1 MSTGDVRSTRRKT
14 MPLSAGAC
22 RSVMRTF
29 WPVWSPTP
37 EALTRDFRVRWR
49 NMRAA
54 DCNGTDKQEGLVGLL
69 AQKSR
74 DVVLVDARLLQRFDR
89 RSAVAADDRR
99 HLVQPIVVH
108 RAADRHVVSSGL
120 LRVHELGLGLARGRS
135 QSEAGG
141 NHRDAPG
148 VGQSMARTPPV
159 SRRGGHPG
167 K

>member
-54 DCNGTDKQEGLVGLL
+54 DCNGQPSGHPGKEGCPDSQEGLVGLL

-74 DVVLVDARLLQRFDR
+74 DVVLVDARLLQRFER

-99 HLVQPIVVH
+99 HLVTPIVVL
-108 RAADRHVVSSGL
+108 RAAD
-120 LRVHELGLGLARGRS
+120 
-135 QSEAGG
+135 
-141 NHRDAPG
+141 
-148 VGQSMARTPPV
+148 
-159 SRRGGHPG
+159 
-167 K
+167 

>member
-14 MPLSAGAC
+14 MPLSAGAW
-22 RSVMRTF
+22 RSVMPPF
-29 WPVWSPTP
+29 WRVWSPTR
-37 EALTRDFRVRWR
+37 EALTRDFRVRWQ

-99 HLVQPIVVH
+99 HLVPPTVVH
-108 RAADRHVVSSGL
+108 PAADRHGGSSGL
-120 LRVHELGLGLARGRS
+120 LPAAEPGLGVGRWP
-135 QSEAGG
+135 Q
-141 NHRDAPG
+141 
-148 VGQSMARTPPV
+148 Q
-159 SRRGGHPG
+159 
-167 K
+167 

>member
-1 MSTGDVRSTRRKT
+1 MSTGDVRSTRRKI
-14 MPLSAGAC
+14 MPLSAGAGL
-22 RSVMRTF
+22 SVMRTF
-29 WPVWSPTP
+29 WPVCSPTP

-54 DCNGTDKQEGLVGLL
+54 DCNGQQSGHPGKGGCPDSQEGLVGLL

-99 HLVQPIVVH
+99 HLVQPTLVH

-120 LRVHELGLGLARGRS
+120 FRGPELGLGLAACRR
-135 QSEAGG
+135 QS
-141 NHRDAPG
+141 
-148 VGQSMARTPPV
+148 
-159 SRRGGHPG
+159 
-167 K
+167 

>member
-89 RSAVAADDRR
+89 RSAE
-99 HLVQPIVVH
+99 IG
-108 RAADRHVVSSGL
+108 RASCR
-120 LRVHELGLGLARGRS
+120 ERGEIGV
-135 QSEAGG
+135 EAGEG
-141 NHRDAPG
+141 A
-148 VGQSMARTPPV
+148 
-159 SRRGGHPG
+159 